1 MELNGERGIYWLL
14 AVVIIALIALN
25 GFLVYRTST
34 CNPPYPLP
42 AYTQLGEEPK
52 SAKTIVVSGTGSV
65 FSKPD
70 LAYVTIAVQTQSK
83 DAQSAQQ
90 DNARKMTSTID
101 TLKSKGISENDVR
114 TVGYRLDPMMDYE
127 SKPPVIV
134 GYLAVNTIQIT
145 VRDLNNVGKIIDT
158 AVSAGANV
166 VQNIQFAISK
176 DRLSGLRNEA
186 IVSAIEDARKKAEA
200 TSKSLGVELIGPT
213 EVSITPVYE
222 PGPIL
227 YKAENVQ
234 TPVTP
239 GELEISSTVQ
249 VSYLFK

>member
-1 MELNGERGIYWLL
+1 MELNGERRVYSLF
-14 AVVIIALIALN
+14 AVVIIALVALN
-25 GFLVYRTST
+25 GFLVYRTSM
-34 CNPPYPLP
+34 CNPPYLLP
-42 AYTQLGEEPK
+42 TNTQLREEPK
-52 SAKTIVVSGTGSV
+52 SAKTIVVSGSGSV

-101 TLKSKGISENDVR
+101 TLESNGISENDIR
-114 TVGYRLDPMMDYE
+114 TVGYRLDPLMDYE

-134 GYLAVNTIQIT
+134 GYLSVNTVQVTI
-145 VRDLNNVGKIIDT
+145 RDLNNVGKIIDV
-158 AVSAGANV
+158 AVSAGTNV

-186 IVSAIEDARKKAEA
+186 IAAAIQDARKKAEA
-200 TSKSLGVELIGPT
+200 TSNSLGVELIGPT
-213 EVSITPVYE
+213 EASITPGYE

-234 TPVTP
+234 TPITP
-239 GELEISSTVQ
+239 GELEISATVQ

>member
-1 MELNGERGIYWLL
+1 MELNGERRVYSLF
-14 AVVIIALIALN
+14 AVVIIALVALN

-42 AYTQLGEEPK
+42 TNTQLREEPK
-52 SAKTIVVSGTGSV
+52 SAKTIVVSGSGSV

-101 TLKSKGISENDVR
+101 TLESNGISENDIR
-114 TVGYRLDPMMDYE
+114 TVGYRLDPLMDYE

-134 GYLAVNTIQIT
+134 GYLSVNTVQVTI
-145 VRDLNNVGKIIDT
+145 RDLNNVGKIIDV
-158 AVSAGANV
+158 AVSAGTNV

-186 IVSAIEDARKKAEA
+186 IAAAIQDARKKAEA

-213 EVSITPVYE
+213 EVSITPGYE

-234 TPVTP
+234 TPITP
-239 GELEISSTVQ
+239 GELEISATVQ